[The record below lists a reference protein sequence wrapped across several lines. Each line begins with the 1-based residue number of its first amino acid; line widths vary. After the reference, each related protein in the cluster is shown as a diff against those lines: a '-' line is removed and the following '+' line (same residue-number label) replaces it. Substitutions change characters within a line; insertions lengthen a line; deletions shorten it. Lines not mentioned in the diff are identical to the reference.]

1 MFCSDH
7 AVETDAVFAEG
18 VVPPQAAHVEEP
30 LKAAEQ
36 MSAQQLVE
44 ELAVVAAR
52 QAELVTQLKA
62 QSILEGVVSLR
73 RMRRLPF

>member
-1 MFCSDH
+1 M
-7 AVETDAVFAEG
+7 FAEG

-44 ELAVVAAR
+44 ELAVAAAR

-62 QSILEGVVSLR
+62 QYVVEGAVSLR
-73 RMRRLPF
+73 RMRRLLS